1 MTMHAM
7 NPADE
12 KINAVNET
20 MSSSK
25 NEVSKA
31 EICFGV
37 LMAVSALAGLWGAV
51 SLMIT
56 YFTN

>member
-1 MTMHAM
+1 MVTHAM

-12 KINAVNET
+12 KITAANEAV
-20 MSSSK
+20 SSPK
-25 NEVSKA
+25 NEVSTA

>member
-1 MTMHAM
+1 MHAM

-12 KINAVNET
+12 KINATNEAI
-20 MSSSK
+20 SSQEK
-25 NEVSKA
+25 EASKA

-37 LMAVSALAGLWGAV
+37 LMAVSALVGLWGAV
-51 SLMIT
+51 SLIIT